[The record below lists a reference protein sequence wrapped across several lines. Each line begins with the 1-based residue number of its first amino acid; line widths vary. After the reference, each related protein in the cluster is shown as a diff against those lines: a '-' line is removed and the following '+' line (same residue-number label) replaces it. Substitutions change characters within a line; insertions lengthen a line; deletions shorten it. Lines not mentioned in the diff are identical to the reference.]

1 MIQSMVIV
9 ISDIIRSAQPDIANS
24 LARVEIFLNGEHIDS
39 EMIPWDRL
47 NESELLER
55 GV

>member
-9 ISDIIRSAQPDIANS
+9 ISDIIRSAQPNS

-39 EMIPWDRL
+39 ETIPWDKL